1 MILNIVSIAGT
12 LPMVVAFVMLAVL
25 LIMHSKSFHPLF
37 TASFSSLVIS
47 YAICN
52 LFVVS
57 KSIIEQFDEHH
68 PLIDIID
75 YLYLWSYCYI
85 QPCVVVGLLETLT
98 ATIFASKY
106 ENSRHWVIF
115 FLLQVLSCL
124 IILFYVNRRLSFNSR
139 HKSALTVRYQLTENV
154 KALRIF
160 VPFVII
166 DNCIS
171 LMYVFSSI
179 FFNVDVNFDIESCRK
194 YASYMVMFFVFR
206 IILIL
211 AQFSMPVIVVKLH
224 SSMWSRV
231 QNYCRKPENEQNKVL
246 KINNVLGMDVAG
258 IETDYFTQLQT
269 YWAQI
274 K

>member
-85 QPCVVVGLLETLT
+85 QPC
-98 ATIFASKY
+98 
-106 ENSRHWVIF
+106 
-115 FLLQVLSCL
+115 
-124 IILFYVNRRLSFNSR
+124 
-139 HKSALTVRYQLTENV
+139 VRYQLTENV